1 MRNPVRSLAISSLI
15 SCAILIAP
23 PCRSAEPDV
32 QTIVEKSVQANQLDF
47 KSAAEFIHR
56 EQDRTGSGS
65 GSKTFEVLMIDG
77 SPYRRLIAVN
87 DRPLSG
93 DAEQQEKKKLE
104 QARSER
110 KAESAARRQKRIAKY
125 EKERH
130 RNNAMMQELT
140 KAFTFRLIGECKL
153 DSFDA
158 YKLEAK
164 PRPGYNPP
172 NLETEVLPAMEGELW
187 IDKTSFQWVK
197 VTAKV
202 IRPAS
207 IEGFLAQVEPRTQ
220 FELEKMPVGGG
231 VWLPKH
237 FAMKSQA
244 KVLFLVNQS
253 SHEDDTFSD
262 YHRLP

>member
-1 MRNPVRSLAISSLI
+1 MRNPVKYLAVSSLL
-15 SCAILIAP
+15 SWAILVAPP

-32 QTIVEKSVQANQLDF
+32 QTIIEKSVEANQLDF
-47 KSAAEFIHR
+47 KAAPQFTHR

-65 GSKTFEVLMIDG
+65 KTFQVLMIDG

-87 DRPLSG
+87 DEPLP
-93 DAEQQEKKKLE
+93 ANAAQQEEEKLE
-104 QARSER
+104 QAKSER
-110 KAESAARRQKRIAKY
+110 KAESSGRRQRRIAKY
-125 EKERH
+125 EKERR

-140 KAFTFRLIGECKL
+140 KAFTFHLIGECKL
-153 DSFDA
+153 DSFDV

-172 NLETEVLPAMEGELW
+172 NLETQVLPAMEGQLW
-187 IDKTSFQWVK
+187 IDKVSYQWVK

-207 IEGFLAQVEPRTQ
+207 IEGFLAQVEPGTQ

-244 KVLFLVNQS
+244 KVLFLVNQN
-253 SHEDDTFSD
+253 SHEDDTFFD
-262 YHRLP
+262 YHRVP